1 MSSTNEEIKVPE
13 SLERECFTI
22 YSGVLTHSKK
32 QTLRKLLTEVF
43 ESYEIYLAGTKHDKS
58 TNEAN

>member
-13 SLERECFTI
+13 KLEQECFTI

-32 QTLRKLLTEVF
+32 QTLKKLTRHA
-43 ESYEIYLAGTKHDKS
+43 YLAGTKHEKS
-58 TNEAN
+58 KIKAN

>member
-13 SLERECFTI
+13 NLERECFTI

-32 QTLRKLLTEVF
+32 QTLRKL
-43 ESYEIYLAGTKHDKS
+43 IRHAYLAGTKHDKS

>member
-32 QTLRKLLTEVF
+32 QILKKL
-43 ESYEIYLAGTKHDKS
+43 IRHAYLAGTNHDKS
-58 TNEAN
+58 ANEAN

>member
-13 SLERECFTI
+13 NLERECFTI

-32 QTLRKLLTEVF
+32 QTLKKL
-43 ESYEIYLAGTKHDKS
+43 IRHAYLAGTKHDKS
-58 TNEAN
+58 STNEAN